1 MTSRSARVQVLAAAV
16 LFSTG
21 GTAIKAV
28 ALTNWQVACARSLLA
43 ALVILAFGG
52 GIRRVFAWRP
62 AVVGAAQAA
71 TLITFVTANKLTTA
85 ANAVFLQATAPFYI
99 ALLGPLLLGE
109 RLRRKDV
116 PLLVVIVAGVL
127 LLFAG
132 AREPLA
138 TAPHPVLGTLVGI
151 VSGLCWSLTVMGLRW
166 LGRDHEAD
174 GPETARAAAV
184 AGNLIA
190 FLVCLPAAF
199 PWPAPTGTDLV
210 GTIYLGVF
218 QVGAAYLLLSRGM
231 GHVPAASAS
240 LLLLAEPAFSPLWA
254 WVFLREAPG
263 SWPLFGGVLII
274 GAATTATWIDSR
286 SPVGDQVENRR
297 RSATG

>member
-1 MTSRSARVQVLAAAV
+1 MTSRSGRLQVLAAAV

-28 ALTNWQVACARSLLA
+28 ALTNWQVACGRSLLA

-52 GIRRVFAWRP
+52 GLRRVFAWRP
-62 AVVGAAQAA
+62 AMVGAAQAA

-109 RLRRKDV
+109 RLRRRDV
-116 PLLVVIVAGVL
+116 PLLIAIFIGVL

-132 AREPLA
+132 SHEPLA

-151 VSGLCWSLTVMGLRW
+151 ASGLCWSLTVMGLRW
-166 LGRDHEAD
+166 LGRDHHAE
-174 GPETARAAAV
+174 GPENARAAAV

-190 FLVCLPAAF
+190 CLVCLPAAF
-199 PWPAPTGTDLV
+199 PLLTPTGADLA

-218 QVGAAYLLLSRGM
+218 QVGVAYLLLSRGM

-254 WVFLREAPG
+254 WAFLRESPG
-263 SWPLFGGVLII
+263 FWPLVGGVLII
-274 GAATTATWIDSR
+274 GAATTATWADSR
-286 SPVGDQVENRR
+286 GAAGSDEGRLSPPTP
-297 RSATG
+297 A